1 MAERYSQELA
11 RSMGAAGLRTVV
23 IGKNHFGWNRTSGKP
38 VAHEFEDLQIYDGL
52 GNGFKNGSEFD
63 DYDQWFQQQMP
74 GQDPLAS
81 GGLDW
86 NSWRGA
92 AYEYLVHSGIH
103 VFPFDSGL

>member
-1 MAERYSQELA
+1 
-11 RSMGAAGLRTVV
+11 MGDAGLRTVV

-92 AYEYLVHSGIH
+92 AYEYLAHSGIH
-103 VFPFDSGL
+103 VFPFDSQL